1 MTDSATTPKSLGYR
15 MPAEWSRHS
24 GTLLS
29 WPANR
34 ETWPGE
40 RLNRVE
46 KVYADIV
53 ETLSRFE
60 PVHLLI
66 PDSTT
71 EVRMRRALKDRT
83 INAAN
88 LILHRIPTNDVWV
101 RDCGP
106 IMLKRTGTVHEF
118 QAGKKMTGTHQGSIA
133 GTGTHGGSA
142 GTSEDSPASAGV
154 IMTDWGYNAW
164 GGKYPPYDDDNRIP
178 EYFGAKYGIPRVDPG
193 IILEG
198 GSVETDGEG
207 TLITTKSVLL
217 NPNRNPGLSAEKIE
231 WYLKEYLGMDRVIWL
246 GDGLAGD
253 DTDGHI
259 DDLTR
264 FLNTNTL
271 MTMVSEKTG
280 DVNYRALSENL
291 EQLRDL
297 RRHDGSRYEI
307 IPVHL
312 PETRIEG
319 TTVDGSEYVPA
330 SYANFYIANDVV
342 ILPVYDKKYDGGVIE
357 MMQHYFPDRHIAAIP
372 SADLVWGQGSVHCI
386 TQQLYGI

>member
-1 MTDSATTPKSLGYR
+1 MTESAATPKSLGYR
-15 MPAEWSRHS
+15 MPAEWEPHS

-40 RLNRVE
+40 RLDRVE

-53 ETLSRFE
+53 ETLTHFE

-66 PDSTT
+66 PDVAT
-71 EVRMRRALKDRT
+71 ELRVHRALKNRSVHSS
-83 INAAN
+83 N
-88 LILHRIPTNDVWV
+88 LIVHRIPTNDVWV

-106 IMLKRTGTVHEF
+106 IMLK
-118 QAGKKMTGTHQGSIA
+118 KKGF
-133 GTGTHGGSA
+133 
-142 GTSEDSPASAGV
+142 TSDPEATTDAV
-154 IMTDWGYNAW
+154 ITDWGYNAW
-164 GGKYPPYDDDNRIP
+164 GGKYLPYEDDNRIP
-178 EYFGAKYGIPRVDPG
+178 AYFAAKYGLNSFEPG

-198 GSVETDGEG
+198 GSIETDGEG

-217 NPNRNPGLSAEKIE
+217 NPNRNPGLTIGQIE
-231 WYLKEYLGMDRVIWL
+231 YHLKEFLGMDRIIWL

-264 FLNTNTL
+264 FLNPGTL
-271 MTMVSEKTG
+271 MTMVCEDAG
-280 DVNYRALSENL
+280 DVNYRALNENL
-291 EQLRDL
+291 EKLRDL
-297 RRHDGSRYEI
+297 KRPDGSGYEI

-342 ILPVYDKKYDGGVIE
+342 ILPVYDKKYDGGVVD
-357 MMQHYFPDRHIAAIP
+357 MMKQYFPDRHIAAIP
-372 SADLVWGQGSVHCI
+372 CADLVWGQGSVHCI